1 MGSHEEIILDVL
13 GWLPMKSLRRFNC
26 VSKYWNTLISE
37 PYFKTKL
44 DCPLGSK
51 PLHGRVYCCC
61 DGLFFIGIWCK
72 VEEDQS
78 SILLLWNPS
87 TRESVILPSQS
98 EVPQEGYTYGLGY
111 DSTSDDYKVL
121 GIDRFDEVPDEILSL
136 KSGIEETSGRMSNV
150 DMSARELSLVFVH
163 VAFHWIGWEQERS
176 IVSFKIS
183 DEIYGEIPLP
193 RLPYTLRRAERG
205 VSVLEESL
213 CVYHNDK
220 INFDLWVM
228 KDYGVE
234 KSWMKWFT

>member
-13 GWLPMKSLRRFNC
+13 GRHPMKSLLRF
-26 VSKYWNTLISE
+26 
-37 PYFKTKL
+37 KL

-72 VEEDQS
+72 VEEDQP

-111 DSTSDDYKVL
+111 DSTSDDYKIL

-183 DEIYGEIPLP
+183 DEIYGEI
-193 RLPYTLRRAERG
+193 RVATA
-205 VSVLEESL
+205 SL
-213 CVYHNDK
+213 HPQK
-220 INFDLWVM
+220 
-228 KDYGVE
+228 G
-234 KSWMKWFT
+234 